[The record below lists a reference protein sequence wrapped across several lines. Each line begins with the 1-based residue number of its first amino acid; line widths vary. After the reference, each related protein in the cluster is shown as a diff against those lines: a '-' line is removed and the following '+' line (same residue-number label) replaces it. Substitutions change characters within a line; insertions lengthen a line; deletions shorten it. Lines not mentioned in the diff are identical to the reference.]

1 MDFNTKQLQVNGL
14 NFNVIDHG
22 EGQPVL
28 LLHGFPDSGIL
39 WRNQIPALADAGL
52 RVIAPDQRGFGETD
66 KPQEVEA
73 YTFDKLLGDV
83 GGILDQLDVS
93 KAHVVGHDWG
103 AFVAWAVGSF
113 MPDRTDKLVILT
125 VSHPETVFS
134 TIRQYEESWYM
145 LFFQNS
151 FAEEVLRRDDWKMFR
166 DWAGDAADFEKYVA
180 DLARPGALTGGL
192 NWYRANATPETLFR
206 VSPPIPWP
214 KVKADTLGVWSTGD
228 KFLTE
233 DGFDRTGEY
242 IEGKWRYERFEAAT
256 HWLQLD
262 EPAKLNKLLL
272 EFFAA

>member
-1 MDFNTKQLQVNGL
+1 LDFTNKQMQVNGL
-14 NFNVIDHG
+14 NFNVIDEG

-28 LLHGFPDSGIL
+28 LLHGFPDSAML
-39 WRNQIPALADAGL
+39 WRNQIPALVEAGY
-52 RVIAPDQRGFGETD
+52 RVIAPDQRGFGESE

-73 YTFDKLLGDV
+73 YSFDKLLGDV
-83 GGILDQLDVS
+83 SGILDQLRVER
-93 KAHVVGHDWG
+93 AHVVGHDWG

-113 MPDRTDKLVILT
+113 MSDRTDKLVILT

-151 FAEEVLRRDDWKMFR
+151 FAEEVLRRDNWKMFR
-166 DWAGDAADFEKYVA
+166 DWAGQAADFDKYIA
-180 DLARPGALTGGL
+180 DLSRPGALTAGL

-206 VSPPIPWP
+206 VAPAIPWP

-233 DGFDRTGEY
+233 DGFHLTGNY
-242 IEGKWRYERFEAAT
+242 IERKWRYERFEAAT

-262 EPAKLNKLLL
+262 EPEKFNALLL
-272 EFFAA
+272 DFLKD